1 MINTICYMRILFFLS
16 LLLLGS
22 CHMGKYYAHQR
33 KGGKIQKNE
42 IPTEKHSLS
51 EITSAEPEIRWKEKN
66 NIDSLVISERKINDV
81 TRIVTYEKTN
91 SNHDSLPKQDTGFVM
106 DDELE
111 SAYSAAAFNGVG
123 AIFGFLTFV
132 KANFLYVSLPIYVL
146 ALPIFNVIGIICFFI
161 SLTQFLNGMAD
172 YRNKKYYKIWLLVY
186 GLSVLIA
193 LIPLL
198 MFL

>member
-1 MINTICYMRILFFLS
+1 MRILLFIS
-16 LLLLGS
+16 LLVLAS
-22 CHMGKYYAHQR
+22 CHMGKHYAHQR
-33 KGGKIQKNE
+33 HGGRIPKKEIQKDNQ
-42 IPTEKHSLS
+42 SNS
-51 EITSAEPEIRWKEKN
+51 EITSAEPEIRLKEKN
-66 NIDSLVISERKINDV
+66 NIDSLVISERKIK
-81 TRIVTYEKTN
+81 TEIKISSSEKIN
-91 SNHDSLPKQDTGFVM
+91 SNQDSLPVQDTSFVM

-111 SAYSAAAFNGVG
+111 SAYSAAAFNGIG

-146 ALPIFNVIGIICFFI
+146 ALPVFNVIGIICFFI
-161 SLTQFLNGMAD
+161 SLTQFLNGMVD
-172 YRNKKYYKIWLLVY
+172 HRNKKYYKIWLLVY